1 MKLKDHYETMPL
13 RGKVVAVPVG
23 EETAF
28 SGALK
33 TNRTGAAILELLR
46 EETTEEEI
54 VEKLS
59 KRFDVP
65 KERLREDVRQYLSA
79 LREKNLII

>member
-1 MKLKDHYETMPL
+1 MKLKDHYETMSL
-13 RGKVVAVPVG
+13 RGKVMAVPVG

-46 EETTEEEI
+46 EGTTEEEI

-59 KRFDVP
+59 GQFEVP
-65 KERLREDVRQYLSA
+65 EDQLREDVHRYLSA

>member
-1 MKLKDHYETMPL
+1 MTKTYRIAELNIRIASIHENVHRLCAEYLTEE
-13 RGKVVAVPVG
+13 GPVD
-23 EETAF
+23 
-28 SGALK
+28 LD
-33 TNRTGAAILELLR
+33 I
-46 EETTEEEI
+46 ETTEEEI

-59 KRFDVP
+59 ERFEVP